1 MMAMKTVPRAD
12 VDLADIFNQPI
23 HMGKL
28 GWKFG
33 HITNNNSLIFLCC
46 LAKAGFS
53 PIVEFGTFTGRT
65 TYNLALNTTGKIYTV
80 DIGKNVDAGSNVR
93 GIRYP
98 EYQPGEVFLDD
109 PNLKGRIEL
118 IIGDSRT
125 LDFSHLHGTVGMV
138 IVDGGHSYEVAKS
151 DTQKALRMIRAGGII
166 VWDDY
171 GADWPGVKSAVD
183 ELINPEKLIRFEREG
198 IVMFVNPPASQ
209 TLPSSESRDEESRL
223 APPGRQLPIPRPEG
237 AGPPSQGPNSPNA
250 PRKK

>member
-1 MMAMKTVPRAD
+1 MVAMKTIPRAD
-12 VDLADIFNQPI
+12 VVLANIFNQQI
-23 HMGKL
+23 QMGKL

-65 TYNLALNTTGKIYTV
+65 AYNLALNTADKIYTV
-80 DIGKNVDAGSNVR
+80 DIGKNVDAGSNAW

-98 EYQPGEVFLDD
+98 EYQPGELFLDD
-109 PNLKGRIEL
+109 SDVKDRIEL

-125 LDFSHLHGTVGMV
+125 LDLARLYGTIGMV

-151 DTQKALRMIRAGGII
+151 DTGKALRMIRAGGII

-183 ELINPEKLIRFEREG
+183 ELINPEKLIKFEREG
-198 IVMFVNPPASQ
+198 IVMFVSPSPVQ
-209 TLPSSESRDEESRL
+209 TLI
-223 APPGRQLPIPRPEG
+223 Q
-237 AGPPSQGPNSPNA
+237 
-250 PRKK
+250 

>member
-1 MMAMKTVPRAD
+1 MAMKTLPRAD
-12 VDLADIFNQPI
+12 AILASIFNQRI
-23 HMGKL
+23 QVGKL

-33 HITNNNSLIFLCC
+33 HITNNSTLIFLCC

-65 TYNLALNTTGKIYTV
+65 AYNLALNTTDKIYTV
-80 DIGKNVDAGSNVR
+80 DIGQNVDASSNIR

-98 EYQPGEVFLDD
+98 EYQPGEVFLND
-109 PNLKGRIEL
+109 PEVKDRIEL

-125 LDFSHLHGTVGMV
+125 LDFTPLYGTVGMV

-151 DTQKALRMIRAGGII
+151 DTAKALRMLRPGGII

-183 ELINPEKLIRFEREG
+183 EMINPEKLMKFEREG
-198 IVMFVNPPASQ
+198 IVMFVNQPAAQ
-209 TLPSSESRDEESRL
+209 TVTPELSRASR
-223 APPGRQLPIPRPEG
+223 
-237 AGPPSQGPNSPNA
+237 
-250 PRKK
+250 